1 MILTPKTIK
10 NLNEKLKELNA
21 LRPIPSSQ
29 LKKIIEQFEI
39 EMTYNSNAIEG
50 NSLTMKETFWV
61 IQEGLTIKDKPLK
74 DHLEA
79 RNHKEA
85 LDFLYEL
92 IDKEKQN
99 TISEHLIRQLHQL
112 VVQDSQKE
120 IAGKFRE
127 GEVYISGAKHRPPSG
142 IEVPHQMHELM
153 QWLLQNEKILHP
165 VELAAVL
172 HHKFVHIHPF
182 WDGNGRVGRLLM
194 NIIILQ
200 TGYPLAIIL
209 RNDRKRYYRVLALA
223 DEGKYK
229 PLCEMV
235 AQAVLRSLSIYLKI
249 LKPQKERKSN
259 EEYTSLKELSK
270 KSTFSETYLRKL
282 ANLGKLEAFKE
293 GRNWVSSEKALQAYI
308 DSRYPLQS
316 ND

>member
-1 MILTPKTIK
+1 MYLSERTIN
-10 NLNEKLKELNA
+10 NLKEKLKELNKF
-21 LRPIPSSQ
+21 RPISPSI

-92 IDKEKQN
+92 IDKDAQN
-99 TISEHLIRQLHQL
+99 TISEYLIRQLHQL

-120 IAGKFRE
+120 IAGKYRE
-127 GEVYISGAKHRPPSG
+127 GEVYISGAKHRPPAG
-142 IEVPHQMHELM
+142 IDVPHHMHNLIK
-153 QWLLQNEKILHP
+153 WLHKNEKKLHP
-165 VELAAVL
+165 IELAAIL

-194 NIIILQ
+194 NIVVLQ
-200 TGYPLAIIL
+200 ATYPLAIIL

-223 DEGKYK
+223 DEENYK

-249 LKPQKERKSN
+249 LRPQKERKSS
-259 EEYTSLKELSK
+259 EQYVSLKELSK
-270 KSTFSETYLRKL
+270 KSTFSEAYLRKL

-293 GRNWVSSEKALQAYI
+293 GRNWLSSEKALWSYK
-308 DSRYPLQS
+308 DSI
-316 ND
+316 NN